1 MKDIYELLNDIDI
14 DFDHIEKA
22 EVSEIERQRGKK
34 KLMNSIKKK
43 KINTKK
49 ICVAA
54 AAIAVIGV
62 TSITISNPSFA
73 KNIPF
78 IGNLVQNQL
87 INTNAEYEN
96 YLNILGQTK
105 SNEGIDVTF
114 ENAIVDNNILF
125 LSFIVKNNNEPIG
138 KNFQEALLIA
148 NKIKINNENINTSG
162 SASHEIIDENTVRIL
177 SMIDLNYDELPKDFD
192 VDIDVSNVFGKTGD
206 WGVKFSMDTKE
217 VKKNT
222 YVENMDKNFEVNGI
236 GVNVNEITISPL
248 TTNIKYY
255 VKNED
260 EKIHMIHMDFLVL
273 DQDGNEVKFI
283 NGRSTTEGCEDFVKG
298 RIDWSMNYINTEN
311 IKELTLIPI
320 YSNRNS
326 DDKEG
331 NDNKQVIDMNNVD
344 LQDFKPLGF
353 KLTDSLSIDV
363 NSCTVDGDN
372 LIVKYDY
379 KYNGKKIVKP
389 SNYDDIFIK
398 SNNTLLEPIEDY
410 ETGEKY
416 KDRNTN
422 VRVYKIGDD
431 KNIEIGSYN
440 ETSKVLF
447 EKEAFKAHLKK

>member
-14 DFDHIEKA
+14 DFDHIEKV
-22 EVSEIERQRGKK
+22 ELSEIERQRGKK

-62 TSITISNPSFA
+62 TSITISNPTFA

-87 INTNAEYEN
+87 ISTNVEYEN
-96 YLNILGQTK
+96 YMNILGQTK

-125 LSFIVKNNNEPIG
+125 LSFVVKNNNEPISE
-138 KNFQEALLIA
+138 KFLEAMLVGS
-148 NKIKINNENINTSG
+148 NIKINNENINASG
-162 SASHEIIDENTVRIL
+162 SSSHEIIDENTVRIL
-177 SMIDLNYDELPKDFD
+177 DQIQLKYDELPKNFD
-192 VDIDVSNVFGKTGD
+192 VDIDVSNVFGKIGD

-260 EKIHMIHMDFLVL
+260 EKIHMDFLVL
-273 DQDGNEVKFI
+273 DQDGNEVKGST
-283 NGRSTTEGCEDFVKG
+283 GRSTTEECEDFVKG
-298 RIDWSMNYINTEN
+298 RIDWSMNYISNEN

-320 YSNRNS
+320 YYNGNS
-326 DDKEG
+326 YDNKAV
-331 NDNKQVIDMNNVD
+331 NDNKQVIGMNNVH

-353 KLTDSLSIDV
+353 KLTESLSIDV

-398 SNNTLLEPIEDY
+398 SNNTLLDPIEDY

-422 VRVYKIGDD
+422 VRVYKIGDA